1 MFLKYLIYE
10 LKSYDGQTGTSK
22 GLIAAKFPIEC
33 QKFKTL
39 LNTKNLEDEHELKIQ
54 MISEQQICWKIFKRY
69 IVMRIRMKISWHA
82 FILNITINE
91 LFFFACLKTFQIQ
104 KHQGDSVE
112 KITITNSDAMFTQ
125 YFGEEFDARNFS

>member
-1 MFLKYLIYE
+1 
-10 LKSYDGQTGTSK
+10 
-22 GLIAAKFPIEC
+22 
-33 QKFKTL
+33 
-39 LNTKNLEDEHELKIQ
+39 
-54 MISEQQICWKIFKRY
+54 
-69 IVMRIRMKISWHA
+69 MKISWHA

-125 YFGEEFDARNFS
+125 YFGEEFDARNFNKLIPDLKVVPENQMVWNSQAT